1 MFWLF
6 RFVTG
11 RGPKIRRGRRMISR
25 ERTSATSFNEA
36 VYSFVSSPT
45 VESILFDC
53 SSFRVDRHD
62 DI

>member
-25 ERTSATSFNEA
+25 ERTNATSLTRLFTPLFLRPPWNR
-36 VYSFVSSPT
+36 
-45 VESILFDC
+45 LFDY

>member
-25 ERTSATSFNEA
+25 ERTNATSFNEA
-36 VYSFVSSPT
+36 VYSFVSSST
-45 VESILFDC
+45 VESIVRLFELSC
-53 SSFRVDRHD
+53 
-62 DI
+62 